1 MSSDVE
7 ILQDQV
13 DLRAEIA
20 MRYFQA
26 IPKNTEFKVAEHVSG
41 ISSLMG
47 IPEQKVLKIL
57 LHPPIHMFPDVPGRI
72 RQIGDCGGF
81 PIVWTQGHIGHYDM
95 RQEVVDLR
103 SIGFQP
109 VKIIASG
116 LADVMRPYVQ
126 ATYRAGFDPVI
137 GGENKNDTNILQKV
151 LSLAVQN
158 GIQDV
163 VAVDDVKENLE
174 ALSMCCT
181 RFGRTLYSYWMNMRN
196 DPYPRD
202 NSPYYRARS
211 FHEIPLIP
219 GALYLLDLDRTT
231 VDTDSMKPAI
241 CRQLAEASFN

>member
-41 ISSLMG
+41 ISRLMG
-47 IPEQKVLKIL
+47 IAEHTVLEIL

-72 RQIGDCGGF
+72 QQIGDCGGF
-81 PIVWTQGHIGHYDM
+81 PVIWTQGHVGNY
-95 RQEVVDLR
+95 DLR
-103 SIGFQP
+103 QDQHDLLSIGFQP
-109 VKIIASG
+109 IKVLASG
-116 LADVMRPYVQ
+116 LAHVIRPYGEALYQ
-126 ATYRAGFDPVI
+126 AGFDPII
-137 GGENKNDTNILQKV
+137 GGGDKNDITLLNKV

-163 VAVDDVKENLE
+163 IAVDDVKENLE
-174 ALSMCCT
+174 DLKRCCKG
-181 RFGRTLYSYWMNMRN
+181 FGRTLYPYWMNMRN

-211 FHEIPLIP
+211 FNEIPLIP